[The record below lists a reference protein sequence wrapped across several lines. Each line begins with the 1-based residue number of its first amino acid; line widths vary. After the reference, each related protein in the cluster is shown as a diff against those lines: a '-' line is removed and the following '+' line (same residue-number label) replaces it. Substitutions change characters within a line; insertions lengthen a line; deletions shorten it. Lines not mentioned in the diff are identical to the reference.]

1 MRDISMDPEMLV
13 AAFRYLR
20 KPIEALLEDEK
31 DVNDWLENKAS
42 LTSEDMEFL
51 DHFLNV
57 MEDHPA
63 PVGIKRAAFFCI
75 QAKYV
80 QGAANEITGI
90 NRIGSK

>member
-1 MRDISMDPEMLV
+1 
-13 AAFRYLR
+13 
-20 KPIEALLEDEK
+20 
-31 DVNDWLENKAS
+31 
-42 LTSEDMEFL
+42 MEFL